1 VLRELL
7 ARTEQIS
14 DLGALFSALGYTAV
28 WEPVPPAPWL
38 GERAERGVQMAALV
52 ARSGAFRVFGLETR
66 EPEHWARRAASRLA
80 ERAERGL
87 IAALDPRAGRLVLSA
102 WRATG
107 SESGRL
113 TIKAVT
119 LPLAHPP
126 VATLATLE
134 RLAVAADESA
144 LALSLR
150 VGEALASEGVT
161 PRFFRAFRDV
171 VGRFTDRLDG
181 SIRAPDRRH
190 LALTALTRVLFL
202 YFVQAKGWLDGDP
215 RYLPKLL
222 DDALAHRHQFH
233 RSALHPLCFGALNRP
248 YGERGATARALGAV
262 PFLNGGLFE
271 PTPLERRHGPALWAN
286 ADWRDAF
293 DDLFERFHF
302 SVREDDSADLVAPD
316 MLGRVFEGIMDPQD
330 RRSSGSYYTPPG
342 LVRALVRAALET
354 ALVERRGL
362 TPDAARRWAHEGIA
376 PPEAPQLRGLTVVDP
391 AVGSGAF
398 LLGALEE
405 LIRMRTAAG
414 EPRGAVLS
422 RDIISG
428 SLFGVDLD
436 ATAVRLTEL
445 RLWLA
450 LVADDTTSRP
460 EEVTPLPNLDGRVRQ
475 GDALLDPVALARA
488 LTGALGLGDA
498 REDIHDLALARRT
511 VFASPG
517 VTKQGPL
524 RELQRAEIAMA
535 TRLFEQALSGVER
548 AISEIIESGRA
559 RDLFGRAAGLTAG
572 SRERL
577 RRLRPARR
585 ELRAS
590 LRRLA
595 RDEGAP
601 FFSFDTH
608 FADVL
613 ALGGF
618 DCVVGNPPWV
628 RAERLPQRFRT
639 ALSTRYR
646 CWHAGGESGFAHQ
659 PDLSV
664 AFVERALEL
673 TAPGGVVGLLV
684 PAKLATAGY
693 AEPLRRHV
701 ATQAHIVRLAPA
713 DEAAAAFGAAV
724 YPMALVAAR
733 RPPRVAERVTL
744 GLDPFE
750 PASTTQGALQQTGP
764 WILQPQADRVAR
776 RLRDELPTVG
786 ERWAPILGV
795 KTGADELFLLSE
807 PCEESRPALRGRDCG
822 RWRVEVRLH
831 LMWTHEADG
840 RVRTRLN
847 GAMSSRLDPVAERL
861 KRRADYR
868 GGPPWQLFRLGLA
881 VATHRVIWPDLA
893 RKLSASVPD
902 AVMAPLNTVYGI
914 VTRAADEAHAL
925 AALFN
930 SRWYTAL
937 AALRA
942 DPARGGFRRFN
953 ARVVRILPLPPAS
966 HSIWGRLAE
975 SGRKHEVDDD
985 TVAEALGLDAR
996 DRRTLDR
1003 DLTP

>member
-1 VLRELL
+1 MLRELL

-28 WEPVPPAPWL
+28 WEQVPPASWL
-38 GERAERGVQMAALV
+38 GERAEPGVRSAALV

-66 EPEHWARRAASRLA
+66 DPEHWARRAASRLA

-87 IAALDPRAGRLVLSA
+87 IAALDARTGRLVLSA
-102 WRATG
+102 WRAGG
-107 SESGRL
+107 SSSGRL
-113 TIKAVT
+113 GIKAT
-119 LPLAHPP
+119 TIPLAHPP
-126 VATLATLE
+126 VAALATLE
-134 RLAVAADESA
+134 RLAVGADESA

-150 VGEALASEGVT
+150 VGDALASEGVT
-161 PRFFRAFRDV
+161 PRFFRSFRDV
-171 VGRFTDRLDG
+171 VERFTDRLDG
-181 SIRAPDRRH
+181 TIPTSDRRH

-202 YFVQAKGWLDGDP
+202 YFVQAKGWLDRDP

-222 DDALAHRHQFH
+222 DDALARRRHFH
-233 RSALHPLCFGALNRP
+233 RSALHPLCFGALNHP
-248 YGERGATARALGAV
+248 YGERAAGARALGSV

-271 PTPLERRHGPALWAN
+271 PTPLERAIGPAVWEN
-286 ADWRDAF
+286 TDWRDAF
-293 DDLFERFHF
+293 DDLFEKFHF
-302 SVREDDSADLVAPD
+302 SVRESDSADLVAPD
-316 MLGRVFEGIMDPQD
+316 MLGRVFEGIMDPGD

-362 TPDAARRWAHEGIA
+362 EPHLAARWVHESIA
-376 PPEAPQLRGLTVVDP
+376 PAQPTPNLRDLTVVDP

-398 LLGALEE
+398 LLGALDE
-405 LIRMRTAAG
+405 LTRLRSATG
-414 EPRGAVLS
+414 EPGGSGLA

-436 ATAVRLTEL
+436 PTAVRLTEL

-450 LVADDTTSRP
+450 LVADDATSAP
-460 EEVTPLPNLDGRVRQ
+460 EAVAPLPNLDGRVRQ

-488 LTGALGLGDA
+488 LTGARGLGDA
-498 REDIHDLALARRT
+498 RREIDRLTEARRS

-517 VTKQGPL
+517 ATKREPL
-524 RELQRAEIAMA
+524 RALRQAEIALA
-535 TRLFEQALSGVER
+535 VRLFEQALEAVER
-548 AISEIIESGRA
+548 RIAEIIEAGRVQ
-559 RDLFGRAAGLTAG
+559 DLFGRPAGVTLRD
-572 SRERL
+572 REDL
-577 RRLRPARR
+577 RRLRGARR
-585 ELRAS
+585 DLRAS
-590 LRRLA
+590 LRRL
-595 RDEGAP
+595 RHDERTP

-613 ALGGF
+613 AAGGF

-628 RAERLPQRFRT
+628 RAERLPRRVRE
-639 ALSTRYR
+639 ALSNRYR
-646 CWHAGGESGFAHQ
+646 CWHASHERGFAHQ

-673 TAPGGVVGLLV
+673 TAVGGVVGLLV

-693 AEPLRRHV
+693 AESLRRHV
-701 ATQAHIVRLAPA
+701 ADVAHVARLAPA
-713 DEAAAAFGAAV
+713 DHAAAAFGAAV

-744 GLDPFE
+744 GLDASE
-750 PASTTQGALQQTGP
+750 RTSTTQGALQQPGP
-764 WILQPQADRVAR
+764 WILQPHADRVAR

-795 KTGADELFLLSE
+795 KTGADDLFLIE
-807 PCEESRPALRGRDCG
+807 QPCEESRPAVRGRDCG
-822 RWRVEVRLH
+822 RWKVDVRLH
-831 LMWTHEADG
+831 LLWTHEPDG
-840 RVRTRLN
+840 RVRPRLN
-847 GAMSSRLDPVAERL
+847 RSMSEHLTGATERL
-861 KRRADYR
+861 TQRADFR

-881 VATHRVIWPDLA
+881 LARHRVIWPDLA
-893 RKLSASVPD
+893 RKLSASVPG
-902 AVMAPLNTVYGI
+902 AELVPLNTVYGI
-914 VTRAADEAHAL
+914 VTRTADEAQAL

-953 ARVVRILPLPPAS
+953 ARVMRVLPLPPAS
-966 HSIWGRLAE
+966 HPVWARLTECGR
-975 SGRKHEVDDD
+975 RCEVDDEA
-985 TVAEALGLDAR
+985 VAEALRLDAR
-996 DRRTLDR
+996 DQRALDGDR
-1003 DLTP
+1003 